1 MICMEDRRLS
11 THARTTEGI
20 LYWSYGISNR
30 SGYHSPQITGE
41 TPGRSFLRLNDLR
54 VEAAMI
60 HAEIYRELRWPH
72 LRAIIEAKYGERQ
85 AAVQTCAEILKETAR
100 KQTIAQLVRIV
111 ESYVKWHKL
120 SCVEAAAVLSMSEY
134 KGVLTKTR
142 YEGILE
148 GWHTLALRVVKD
160 VFKEKGWVE

>member
-1 MICMEDRRLS
+1 MNPVLETRATS
-11 THARTTEGI
+11 VEGI

-30 SGYHSPQITGE
+30 SGYHSPQITDE

-72 LRAIIEAKYGERQ
+72 LRAIIEAKYGERP

-100 KQTIAQLVRIV
+100 MQTIDQLVRIV

-120 SCVEAAAVLSMSEY
+120 SCVEAAALLALSY
-134 KGVLTKTR
+134 RKGATMKTR

-160 VFKEKGWVE
+160 VFQEKGWVE

>member
-1 MICMEDRRLS
+1 MELPLNPVLETRATS
-11 THARTTEGI
+11 VEGI

-60 HAEIYRELRWPH
+60 HAAIYRELRWPH

-100 KQTIAQLVRIV
+100 TQTIAQLVRIV
-111 ESYVKWHKL
+111 ESYIEWHKL
-120 SCVEAAAVLSMSEY
+120 STAEAASMLALSY
-134 KGVLTKTR
+134 RKGATMKTR

-148 GWHTLALRVVKD
+148 GWHMLALRVVTE
-160 VFKEKGWVE
+160 VFQEKGWVA